1 MMFMVNLAMAGI
13 NPRWVRLSNTVVRL
27 SLKNRK
33 YLENRKLFD
42 LNFTRSKVLGGFSMV
57 FQP

>member
-1 MMFMVNLAMAGI
+1 MA
-13 NPRWVRLSNTVVRL
+13 VRL

>member
-1 MMFMVNLAMAGI
+1 MFMVGVAMAGI

-42 LNFTRSKVLGGFSMV
+42 LNFIRSKVLGGFSMV

>member
-1 MMFMVNLAMAGI
+1 MFMVGVAMAGI
-13 NPRWVRLSNTVVRL
+13 NPSWVRLSNTAVRL

>member
-1 MMFMVNLAMAGI
+1 MVDAAMAGI
-13 NPRWVRLSNTVVRL
+13 NPKWVRLSNTFVRL
-27 SLKNRK
+27 SLKNQK
-33 YLENRKLFD
+33 YLENRELFD

>member
-1 MMFMVNLAMAGI
+1 MFMVNLAMAGI
-13 NPRWVRLSNTVVRL
+13 NPRWVRLSNTAVRL